1 MKSDVDIKRD
11 VENQLRWDPEIDATD
26 IGVSVKD
33 GVVTLTGFVRSYSAK
48 FEAEREAKRVTGVLG
63 VANDIEVRLPS
74 DDQRP
79 DPDVARDVV
88 TQLMLDL
95 PVAHQH
101 IQAVASNGFVTL
113 EGEVEW
119 NYQKEWAERAA
130 RRVRG
135 VRGVVNKIAIK
146 PHVQATAVKD
156 QIEDALKR
164 SAELDAHK
172 ITVEVNGGEVTLR
185 GKVRSWAERE
195 EAEAAA
201 WRAPGVTKVNN
212 KISIAIF
219 EAV

>member
-11 VENQLRWDPEIDATD
+11 VENQLRWDPEIDSTD
-26 IGVSVKD
+26 IGVSVRD
-33 GVVTLTGFVRSYSAK
+33 SVVTLTGFVRSYTAK
-48 FEAEREAKRVTGVLG
+48 FEAEREAKRVSGVLG

-74 DDQRP
+74 TDQRP

-88 TQLMLDL
+88 AQIKLDL
-95 PVAHQH
+95 PAAHQH
-101 IQAVASNGFVTL
+101 IQTVASNGLVTL

-130 RRVRG
+130 RRVKG
-135 VRGVVNKIAIK
+135 VRGVFNKIAIK
-146 PHVQATAVKD
+146 PHVPATAVKD
-156 QIEDALKR
+156 KIEDALKR
-164 SAELDAHK
+164 NAELDAQK
-172 ITVEVNGGEVTLR
+172 ITVEVNGGEVTLH

-201 WRAPGVTKVNN
+201 WRAPGVTKVIN

-219 EAV
+219 EPV